1 MNTGDWIFYY
11 ATQAGEWLNPVVYL
25 AGLGVA
31 IWAFRRCRKPG
42 YLVVA
47 VYFALSVFTLLMMP
61 SIDRAIRAHR
71 PPDYSAQTQQKINVA
86 VQDAINKVLAEEG
99 RPDGVPGKRNVH
111 FSFGPII
118 LVAGLWLLAKRE
130 PQNPAEPVAAVINMP
145 NDKQP
150 SA

>member
-11 ATQAGEWLNPVVYL
+11 ATQAIEWLNPVVYL
-25 AGLGVA
+25 VGLVVA
-31 IWAFRRCRKPG
+31 VWAFRRCRKLG

-47 VYFALSVFTLLMMP
+47 VYFALSAFTLLAMP
-61 SIDRAIRAHR
+61 SINRAIRAHR
-71 PPDYSAQTQQKINVA
+71 PPDYSAQTQQKIDAA
-86 VQDAINKVLAEEG
+86 VQDAIHKVLAEEG
-99 RPDGVPGKRNVH
+99 RPYGVPAKRTVR
-111 FSFGPII
+111 FPFGPIV

-130 PQNPAEPVAAVINMP
+130 PQNPAKLVTDDTNTP